1 MSTMRP
7 RPERGMT
14 LVEITVVLAL
24 AAVVM
29 TGLVGFYVSS
39 QAIWMDGASQ
49 ALTQRDATLLVTA
62 ITDSIRTA
70 RRAVVSSFPDS
81 LHQTLTLYSDE
92 GATAAFRCFYW
103 RDSLVCMGGN
113 QPAAGDRAVV
123 SSRVGRFQLSTV
135 DSRLVLIDLV
145 ELPSPGGRSL
155 CLSSA
160 AALYNR

>member
-1 MSTMRP
+1 MRAD
-7 RPERGMT
+7 PERGMT

-24 AAVVM
+24 ASLVM
-29 TGLVGFYVSS
+29 IGLVGFYVSS
-39 QAIWMDGASQ
+39 QATWMDGASQ

-62 ITDSIRTA
+62 LTDSIRSA

-103 RDSLVCMGGN
+103 KDSLIYMGDN
-113 QPAAGDRAVV
+113 QPTPGDQALV

-155 CLSSA
+155 RLASA